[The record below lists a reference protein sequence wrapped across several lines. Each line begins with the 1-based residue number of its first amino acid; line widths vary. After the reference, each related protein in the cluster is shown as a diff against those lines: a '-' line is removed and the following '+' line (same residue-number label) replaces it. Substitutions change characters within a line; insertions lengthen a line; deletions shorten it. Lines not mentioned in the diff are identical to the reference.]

1 MGNRDCVPSALQ
13 PSSSL
18 DRWLTVTSFISACC
32 LTWLCYLYLP
42 TARRRFVDR
51 DGDGYI
57 SADDIFAQQAM
68 LMQKSEVFLGVRV
81 AVSTVVIVLLIPHG
95 DTCTR
100 AVAPLRYASGLCQFA
115 S

>member
-13 PSSSL
+13 SSSSL
-18 DRWLTVTSFISACC
+18 DRWLIVASFISACC

-57 SADDIFAQQAM
+57 SADDIFALQAM
-68 LMQKSEVFLGVRV
+68 LVQKSEVFLLVRGP
-81 AVSTVVIVLLIPHG
+81 VSTVM
-95 DTCTR
+95 T
-100 AVAPLRYASGLCQFA
+100 LCVYVVCGCA
-115 S
+115 AAIA